1 MESSL
6 QKLLHKLLPWQIRWK
21 GLLLESTLF
30 LAAYIIWAIFRSPDS
45 PSRLFI
51 GSLAVLV
58 PGVTAV
64 LLVFLFLEQF
74 PAPSRPAWRYLGF
87 GMACWSSGNL
97 VRSIYEGARGVVV
110 PVFSMADMLSFLAY
124 PLFFL
129 ALILYPFE
137 NRYAPSRFRFLL
149 DVTISAGGV
158 ATLVGLMLKRPDS
171 AFSPTS
177 IVPLIYP
184 IADLILLAIL
194 FNMLLANR
202 QARRTLFLWGCVFF
216 MFMIS
221 DYIYSLLATVNG
233 FQAGGLESIGW
244 MAGGLIF
251 GWGAVFTAGVPVK
264 QDLEERAPSDL
275 GMRLQTI
282 LPFAFVL
289 ALGWLVLAEWRL
301 NGQISWLGAGVS
313 LFLTLAL
320 VVRMGVRAGEI
331 ELHQYWQ
338 LFSSMAEPVFICDT
352 SGIIRLGNPALAQ
365 VLERKEAHEIN
376 GTPLSAIIEG
386 QTLPASLLER
396 ASQEACSAEVI
407 LAHRHTTCLLSLS
420 PIFSEGRKMMMAGA
434 LHDLSDQKRQ
444 QAALQKGYT
453 DLHELH
459 SQLEDL
465 NAKLEQK
472 VEERTLTLTQA
483 YQQMEEQNTRL
494 QELDQLKSDFVSMV
508 SHELRTPLASLYG
521 GLELLLLPKN
531 RSTTDRSTLLLMKE
545 EVERLIGFVENI
557 LNLSATEAGQIQL
570 SLAPVSLEAVL
581 KSVCNKFGVN
591 PVARQIEVRLPE
603 DCPPVLAD
611 QVVLESIFNHL
622 LDNALKYAPESPVV
636 LEAIRIKN
644 RVRLQVTDRGP
655 GIPPG
660 KRRLLFQ
667 RFQRLEASD
676 SQSVY
681 GYGLGLYLSRR
692 MLRAMQ
698 SDLAFEAPQEGGARF
713 YFLLRVAG

>member
-1 MESSL
+1 M
-6 QKLLHKLLPWQIRWK
+6 HKLIPKQINWK

-30 LAAYIIWAIFRSPDS
+30 LAAYIVWAIFRSPDS
-45 PSRLFI
+45 PARLFI
-51 GSLAVLV
+51 GSVAVLV
-58 PGVTAV
+58 PGATAV
-64 LLVFLFLEQF
+64 ILLFQFLEQF
-74 PAPSRPAWRYLGF
+74 PEQSRPAWRFLGF
-87 GMACWSSGNL
+87 GLACWSSGNL
-97 VRSIYEGARGVVV
+97 VRSIYEGAGGIAV
-110 PVFSMADMLSFLAY
+110 PVFSLADVLSFLAY

-149 DVTISAGGV
+149 DVTISAGVV
-158 ATLVGLMLKRPDS
+158 ATLVGLMLGRPDT
-171 AFSPTS
+171 AFSPAS
-177 IVPLIYP
+177 IAPLIYP
-184 IADLILLAIL
+184 IADFILLAIL

-202 QARRTLFLWGCVFF
+202 QARRTLFLWGCGLFAF
-216 MFMIS
+216 MVS
-221 DYIYSLLATVNG
+221 DYIYSLLAPVNG
-233 FQAGGLESIGW
+233 FQSGGLESIGW

-264 QDLEERAPSDL
+264 QDLEERPPSDL
-275 GMRLQTI
+275 GTRLQNI

-289 ALGWLVLAEWRL
+289 ALDWLLLAEWRL
-301 NGQISWLGAGVS
+301 NGHLSWLGAGAS

-331 ELHQYWQ
+331 ELQQYWQ
-338 LFSSMAEPVFICDT
+338 LFSSMAEPVFICEK
-352 SGIIRLGNPALAQ
+352 SGKIRLGNPALAHALGRQ
-365 VLERKEAHEIN
+365 TAHEIN
-376 GTPLSAIIEG
+376 GTPLSTIFEG
-386 QTLPASLLER
+386 QTLPVGLLER
-396 ASQEACSAEVI
+396 AAHETCSAEVI
-407 LAHRHTTCLLSLS
+407 LAQRQTACLLSLS
-420 PIFSEGRKMMMAGA
+420 PIFSEGRKMMIAGA

-459 SQLEDL
+459 TQLEDL

-483 YQQMEEQNTRL
+483 YQQMEEQNIRL

-531 RSTTDRSTLLLMKE
+531 RSTADRSTLLLMKE
-545 EVERLIGFVENI
+545 EVERLKRFVENI
-557 LNLSATEAGQIQL
+557 LNLSVIDAGQIQL

-591 PVARQIEVRLPE
+591 PAARQIEMRMPE

-636 LEAIRIKN
+636 VEAIQIKN

-655 GIPPG
+655 GIPSG

-676 SQSVY
+676 AQSVY
-681 GYGLGLYLSRR
+681 GYGLGLYLSWR

-698 SDLAFEAPQEGGARF
+698 SDLSFEAPPEGGARF
-713 YFLLRVAG
+713 YFLLKVAR